1 MGWIGSLG
9 GAFAAILLFAAG
21 MAICARPLV
30 RVLFRK
36 AVAVIET
43 DPFPDNL
50 WELVT
55 LTRHISPQILI
66 ENSMRAQGGVMVKRP
81 LGSPKKMPDF
91 RKLTFLPCQ
100 LDRLP
105 TPEDQAIETRTVIG
119 PCAKKPLELEI
130 PLLVSG
136 MAFGLGISE
145 QLKVALA
152 KGSAMA
158 GTATNGGEGPFLPE
172 ERKYADKLILQYS
185 RAKWAKDPEIL
196 KQADMIEVHIG
207 QGASAGTPS
216 QVPAI
221 HLKGR
226 AMELM
231 GLKPDDTAEILS
243 RMPGIHRKQD
253 WKKLID
259 RLRQLTGG
267 VPIGMK
273 MIPGR
278 VEKDLEIA
286 VAAGVDF
293 ITLDGAQAGTKG
305 TPPIL
310 QDDFGLPAVIGLARA
325 ADYLEKKKKK
335 DEISLIISGG
345 LYTPGDF
352 LKALAMGADA
362 VAIGSA
368 VLFAASHDQGSQ
380 KTLPWEPPTQLVLYD
395 GDQKEELNV
404 DEGAKCV
411 AHYLQSSVAEMKL
424 AAIALGKSRLQD
436 VDRTDLAARDPVTAA
451 IARVPMI

>member
-1 MGWIGSLG
+1 MGWIPSFS
-9 GAFAAILLFAAG
+9 GALAALLLFIAG
-21 MAICARPLV
+21 IAICARPLIK
-30 RVLFRK
+30 RLFRK

-43 DPFPDNL
+43 DPFPNNL
-50 WELVT
+50 WEMVI
-55 LTRHISPQILI
+55 LTRHISPQTLI
-66 ENSMRAQGGVMVKRP
+66 ENSMRAQEGVMVKRP

-91 RKLTFLPCQ
+91 QKLTFLPCQ

-105 TPEDQAIETRTVIG
+105 TSEGQAIETRTVIG

-130 PLLVSG
+130 PLMVSG
-136 MAFGLGISE
+136 MAFGIGVSE
-145 QLKVALA
+145 QLKLALA
-152 KGSAMA
+152 KGATQA

-216 QVPAI
+216 QVPAS

-231 GLKPDDTAEILS
+231 GLQPDDTAEILS

-259 RLRQLTGG
+259 RLRRCTGG

-273 MIPGR
+273 LIPGR
-278 VEKDLEIA
+278 VEQDLEIA

-310 QDDFGLPAVIGLARA
+310 QDEFGLPAIMGLARA
-325 ADYLEKKKKK
+325 ADYLEKKGKK
-335 DEISLIISGG
+335 DQISLIISGG
-345 LYTPGDF
+345 LKTPGDY

-362 VAIGSA
+362 VALGSA
-368 VLFAASHDQGSQ
+368 VVFAASHDQGSQ
-380 KTLPWEPPTQLVLYD
+380 KALPWEPPTQFVLYD
-395 GDQKEELNV
+395 GDLKEKLDVE
-404 DEGAKCV
+404 EGAKSV
-411 AHYLQSSVAEMKL
+411 ALYLRSSVAEMKL
-424 AAIALGKSRLQD
+424 AAIALGKNRLQD
-436 VDRTDLAARDPVTAA
+436 VNRSDLAARDPVSAA
-451 IARVPMI
+451 MARVPTI